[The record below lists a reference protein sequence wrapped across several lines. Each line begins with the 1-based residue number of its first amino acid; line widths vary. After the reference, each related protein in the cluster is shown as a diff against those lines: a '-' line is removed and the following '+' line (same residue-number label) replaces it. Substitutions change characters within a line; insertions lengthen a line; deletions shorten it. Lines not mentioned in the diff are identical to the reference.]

1 LFIII
6 FPDFSVSECNKA
18 SKHGDNWIGINGTVG
33 GITSDL
39 VDGSFVAASFFDRGG
54 DHSGHTLD
62 FHRGRL
68 RVQGTIFMIYC
79 IGLIEGN
86 ILQETSVF
94 TPNLLGLSMNWH
106 FKL

>member
-1 LFIII
+1 MFIII

-18 SKHGDNWIGINGTVG
+18 STHGDNWIGINGTVG

-62 FHRGRL
+62 FHCGRL

-94 TPNLLGLSMNWH
+94 TPNLLG
-106 FKL
+106 FP